1 MIKQSIAL
9 IAGLLLVSF
18 STLSRAQEIA
28 VVDIQLAI
36 LNSSFGQQQLNALSN
51 DPSYADLVSTAQSL
65 EADIA
70 SLDSQAQ
77 AEASN
82 WTNERFQQYTR
93 QRQFK
98 VADLQLTSQK
108 IQSERERVINAVIEA
123 MNDQAIAA
131 LEEIIEEENI
141 SVLLRESAV
150 YSADAEHNV
159 TALLVEKLSN

>member
-1 MIKQSIAL
+1 MIKKILFLAVVGFGAMSSVAQ
-9 IAGLLLVSF
+9 
-18 STLSRAQEIA
+18 AQEIA

-36 LNSSFGQQQLNALSN
+36 LNSTYGQSQLNALGA
-51 DPSYADLVSTAQSL
+51 DPEFAQLLSTARSL

-93 QRQFK
+93 NREFK
-98 VADLQLTSQK
+98 LADLQLASQK
-108 IQSERERVINAVIEA
+108 LQSERERVIGEVIDA

-131 LEEIIEEENI
+131 LEEIIAEQNI
-141 SVLLRESAV
+141 SILLRESAV

-159 TALLVEKLSN
+159 TGLLIEKLSP